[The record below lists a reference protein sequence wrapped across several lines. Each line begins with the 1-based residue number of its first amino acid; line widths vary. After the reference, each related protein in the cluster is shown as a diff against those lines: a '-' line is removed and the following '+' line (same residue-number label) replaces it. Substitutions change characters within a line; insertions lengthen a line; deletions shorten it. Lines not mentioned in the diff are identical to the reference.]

1 LRILVVEDEPDL
13 RSAIVQT
20 LVEEGFA
27 VDEAADGRSALFKS
41 TTRDY
46 DAIVLDLMLPQ
57 VSGHEVLGKLRQS
70 KETPVLI
77 LSARDAVS
85 DRVRGLNAGADD
97 YLVKPFS
104 LAELIARLRA
114 LVRRSAGHANPVI
127 RIGDIVVNLND
138 RTVEKSGTP
147 VMMTAREYAILELLA
162 VNRGKLISRTTIYE
176 RIFGEED
183 DSLSNLVDVHV
194 SHIRKKLGPALIET
208 RRGQGY
214 IIHD

>member
-1 LRILVVEDEPDL
+1 MRILVVEDEPDL

-97 YLVKPFS
+97 
-104 LAELIARLRA
+104 
-114 LVRRSAGHANPVI
+114 
-127 RIGDIVVNLND
+127 
-138 RTVEKSGTP
+138 
-147 VMMTAREYAILELLA
+147 
-162 VNRGKLISRTTIYE
+162 
-176 RIFGEED
+176 
-183 DSLSNLVDVHV
+183 
-194 SHIRKKLGPALIET
+194 
-208 RRGQGY
+208 
-214 IIHD
+214 

>member
-1 LRILVVEDEPDL
+1 
-13 RSAIVQT
+13 
-20 LVEEGFA
+20 
-27 VDEAADGRSALFKS
+27 
-41 TTRDY
+41 
-46 DAIVLDLMLPQ
+46 M
-57 VSGHEVLGKLRQS
+57 
-70 KETPVLI
+70 
-77 LSARDAVS
+77 
-85 DRVRGLNAGADD
+85 
-97 YLVKPFS
+97 
-104 LAELIARLRA
+104 
-114 LVRRSAGHANPVI
+114 I
-127 RIGDIVVNLND
+127 RIGEIVVNLND
-138 RTVEKSGTP
+138 RTVAKLGTP

>member
-1 LRILVVEDEPDL
+1 MRILVVEDEPDL

-27 VDEAADGRSALFKS
+27 VDEAVDGRSALFKS

-57 VSGHEVLGKLRQS
+57 VSGQEVLAKLRQS

-114 LVRRSAGHANPVI
+114 LVRRSAGHANPVV
-127 RIGDIVVNLND
+127 RIGDIVVKLND

-147 VMMTAREYAILELLA
+147 VTMTAREYAILELLA

>member
-1 LRILVVEDEPDL
+1 MRILVVEDEPDL

-27 VDEAADGRSALFKS
+27 VDEAADGKAAIFKS

-57 VSGHEVLGKLRQS
+57 VSGQEVLAKLRQS

-114 LVRRSAGHANPVI
+114 LMRRSAGHANPVI
-127 RIGDIVVNLND
+127 RIADIVVNLND
-138 RTVEKSGTP
+138 RTVEKSGTL

-162 VNRGKLISRTTIYE
+162 MNRGKLISRTTIYE

-194 SHIRKKLGPALIET
+194 SHIRKKLGPTLIET

>member
-1 LRILVVEDEPDL
+1 
-13 RSAIVQT
+13 
-20 LVEEGFA
+20 
-27 VDEAADGRSALFKS
+27 
-41 TTRDY
+41 
-46 DAIVLDLMLPQ
+46 
-57 VSGHEVLGKLRQS
+57 
-70 KETPVLI
+70 
-77 LSARDAVS
+77 
-85 DRVRGLNAGADD
+85 VRGLNAGADD